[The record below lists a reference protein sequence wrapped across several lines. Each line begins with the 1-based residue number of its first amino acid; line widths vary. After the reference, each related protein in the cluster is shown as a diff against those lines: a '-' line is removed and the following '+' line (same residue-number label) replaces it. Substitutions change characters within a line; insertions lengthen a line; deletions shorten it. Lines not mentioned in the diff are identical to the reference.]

1 MHASLDD
8 LRQPLDQ
15 HGCSPFLPDNETAY
29 QAWRRRKLALR
40 AELRPGRVFRLDDE
54 LSLPAVALADAARQ
68 VEAFNFLLFETPRPL
83 GKPDLLALGR
93 QFGLRRLDDNPG
105 ADADR
110 VTSLR
115 VVDEGDPRARYIPY
129 SNRALNWHT
138 DGYYN
143 DWSRPIRAFA
153 LYCVHQA
160 GRGGGNMLFDHE
172 WMYLTIRDQAP
183 ELLCELMAPDMLRIP
198 ANIQD
203 GRVLRGEESGPV
215 FAPGADGGGL
225 VMRYTSRPRNIV
237 WKGGERSAAA
247 LDLLRRTLV
256 GGEGAIEIRLRDG
269 QGLISNNLLHGR
281 QAFFDEED
289 APPRLVYRAR
299 YLEPI
304 SLAAEAA

>member
-1 MHASLDD
+1 MHASLDE
-8 LRQPLDQ
+8 LRQPLDR
-15 HGCSPFLPDNETAY
+15 HGRSPFLPDNETAY

-40 AELRPGRVFRLDDE
+40 EELRPGRVFRLDEE
-54 LSLPAVALADAARQ
+54 LRLPAVALADAARQ
-68 VEAFNFLLFETPRPL
+68 VEAFNFLLYEAPRPL
-83 GKPDLLALGR
+83 GKRDLLALGR

-115 VVDEGDPRARYIPY
+115 VVDADERAQYIPY
-129 SNRALNWHT
+129 TNRALNWHT

-143 DWSRPIRAFA
+143 DWSRPIRAFT
-153 LYCVHQA
+153 LYCVQQA

-183 ELLCELMAPDMLRIP
+183 ELLRELMAPDMLRIP

-203 GRVLRGEESGPV
+203 GRLLRGEESGPV
-215 FAPGADGGGL
+215 FAPGANGGGL

-256 GGEGAIEIRLRDG
+256 ACKT
-269 QGLISNNLLHGR
+269 
-281 QAFFDEED
+281 
-289 APPRLVYRAR
+289 AR
-299 YLEPI
+299 G
-304 SLAAEAA
+304 